1 MLRPSRPMIRPFIS
15 SLGSS
20 IRRVVVSLACL
31 AASRCMA
38 TERML
43 RARRSA
49 SAFVSCSISCSL
61 RAAWWRASRSTSA
74 TSSCFACPA
83 LRPEILSSSWR

>member
-1 MLRPSRPMIRPFIS
+1 MLRPSRPMMRPFIS
-15 SLGSS
+15 SFGSS
-20 IRRVVVSLACL
+20 TSLVVVSLACV

-49 SAFVSCSISCSL
+49 SCFV
-61 RAAWWRASRSTSA
+61 
-74 TSSCFACPA
+74 
-83 LRPEILSSSWR
+83 